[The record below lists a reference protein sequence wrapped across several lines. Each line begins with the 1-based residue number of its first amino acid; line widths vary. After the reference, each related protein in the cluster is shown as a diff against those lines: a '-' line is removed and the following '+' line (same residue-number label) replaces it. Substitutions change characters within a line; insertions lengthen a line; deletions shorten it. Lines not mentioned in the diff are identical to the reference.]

1 MSASSP
7 PSARLPSPPSPGVR
21 PAAIEFHGID
31 KRFGSVHANRD
42 IDLTVESGSIHGLV
56 GENGAGKSTLMSIL
70 YGFYRADRGE
80 IRVNGR
86 AIDIRTSSQA
96 IAAGIGM
103 VHQQFMLVD
112 TMTVLENVLL
122 GAEGGFGLGAAE
134 KRARA
139 VLRRLAEDYE
149 LSIDPDAIVGTLSV
163 GEQQRVEIL
172 KTLFRGAEILILDEP
187 TAVLTPSE
195 VEHLFRILRRLQ
207 GEGKTVIVIT
217 HKLAEIVAVT
227 DEVSVMRRGEIVATW
242 PTRATTVEALAE
254 AMVGRRVLLEV
265 EKGPSLPGPVE
276 LAVEGLTVHDERGV
290 TRVDGISFEVRAGEI
305 VGIAGVA
312 GNGQSELLEAITG
325 IRRAGAGHIRL
336 GATDVV
342 DLDPSEIRALGLAH
356 IPEDR
361 HRTGLVLAFSA
372 EENLMLGHQDDPRW
386 AAGLLL
392 DRGALHRAAEA
403 AFAEFDV
410 RPADPSLR
418 TALFSGGNQQKI
430 VLAREIGEAPR
441 VLIVGQPTRGVDIG
455 AVEAIHRRLIALR
468 DAGRAILL
476 VSAELDEIRT
486 LSDRIL
492 CMCRGKIT
500 GECRP
505 DTSQTEIGLMMAGLA
520 TPAGAVRAEAA
531 S

>member
-1 MSASSP
+1 MQGS
-7 PSARLPSPPSPGVR
+7 VR
-21 PAAIEFHGID
+21 PQSVPTSIPPAAERPPAIEFVGID
-31 KRFGSVHANRD
+31 KRFGANHANRN
-42 IDLTVESGSIHGLV
+42 IHLTIRAGSIHGLV

-70 YGFYRADRGE
+70 YGFYQADRGE

-86 AIDIRTSSQA
+86 RTAIRSSAQA

-122 GAEGGFGLGAAE
+122 GAEGSATLGPAE

-139 VLRRLAEDYE
+139 VLARLASDYE
-149 LSIDPDAIVGTLSV
+149 LEVDPDATVADLSV

-172 KTLFRGAEILILDEP
+172 KTLYRGAEILILDEP
-187 TAVLTPSE
+187 TAVLTPAE

-207 GEGKTVIVIT
+207 GEGKTVVVIT
-217 HKLAEIVAVT
+217 HKLKEIMAVT
-227 DEVSVMRRGEIVATW
+227 DEVSVMRKGEIVATW
-242 PTRATTVEALAE
+242 PTADTSVESLAQ

-265 EKGPSLPGPVE
+265 EKGPSVPGAVE
-276 LAVEGLTVHDERGV
+276 LAVEHLTLRDKRGV
-290 TRVDGISFEVRAGEI
+290 IQVDDVSLEVRAGEI

-312 GNGQSELLEAITG
+312 GNGQSELLEAIAG
-325 IRRAGAGHIRL
+325 IRHAASGAIRL
-336 GATDVV
+336 GEIEITR
-342 DLDPSEIRALGLAH
+342 LDPSEIRDLGLAH

-361 HRTGLVLAFSA
+361 HRMGLVLSFSA
-372 EENLMLGHQDDPRW
+372 EENLMLGYQDDPRW
-386 AAGLLL
+386 AKGLLL
-392 DRGALHRAAEA
+392 DTSALRTTAEA
-403 AFAEFDV
+403 EFVEFDV
-410 RPADPSLR
+410 RPPEPAQR

-430 VLAREIGEAPR
+430 ILAREIDREPK

-455 AVEAIHRRLIALR
+455 AIEAIHRRLIEMR

-476 VSAELDEIRT
+476 VSAELDEIRS

-492 CMCRGKIT
+492 CMCQGRIT

-505 DTSQTEIGLMMAGLA
+505 ETSEAEIGMMMAGLSGTAAKGA
-520 TPAGAVRAEAA
+520 TA
-531 S
+531 

>member
-1 MSASSP
+1 MPASRS
-7 PSARLPSPPSPGVR
+7 PSARPAAPLPRGDR
-21 PAAIEFHGID
+21 PAAIAFIGID
-31 KRFGSVHANRD
+31 KRFGPVHANRD
-42 IDLTVESGSIHGLV
+42 IHLAIAAGSIHGLV

-80 IRVNGR
+80 IRLNGR
-86 AIDIRTSSQA
+86 PIDIRSSAQA

-122 GAEGGFGLGAAE
+122 GAEGGFRLGAAE

-139 VLRRLAEDYE
+139 ELRRLAEDYE
-149 LSIDPDAIVGTLSV
+149 LSVDPDAIVGSLSV

-172 KTLFRGAEILILDEP
+172 KTLHRGAEILILDEP

-207 GEGKTVIVIT
+207 GEGKTVMVIT

-265 EKGPSLPGPVE
+265 EKGPSLPGAVE
-276 LAVEGLTVHDERGV
+276 LAVEGLTVRDEHGV
-290 TRVDGISFEVRAGEI
+290 ARVDGVSFEVRAGEI

-312 GNGQSELLEAITG
+312 GNGQSELLEAIAG
-325 IRRAGAGHIRL
+325 IRRAAAGHIRL
-336 GATDVV
+336 GGTDVV
-342 DLDPSEIRALGLAH
+342 DLAPDEIRALGLAH

-361 HRTGLVLAFSA
+361 HRTGLVLGFSA

-386 AAGLLL
+386 ASGLFL
-392 DRGALHRAAEA
+392 DRGALTRAAEA
-403 AFAEFDV
+403 TFAAFDV

-455 AVEAIHRRLIALR
+455 AIEAIHRRLVALR
-468 DAGRAILL
+468 DAGSAILL
-476 VSAELDEIRT
+476 VSAELDEIRS

-492 CMCRGKIT
+492 CVCRGRIT

-505 DTSQTEIGLMMAGLA
+505 DTPEAEIGLMMAGLPM
-520 TPAGAVRAEAA
+520 TAGAAEARA
-531 S
+531 TS